1 MNKYKDYFYY
11 KGEHLNP
18 YKEGSKESSFWNAEC
33 CHSDISQNN
42 PQFIKTICDIFKRDY
57 SEVYQ
62 SCKDT
67 LEWEIICLFIEEAYE
82 TAGAVGDIESKLNML
97 KYYGSSR
104 TS

>member
-18 YKEGSKESSFWNAEC
+18 YKEGSKESYFWNAEC
-33 CHSDISQNN
+33 RHSDISQNN

-67 LEWEIICLFIEEAYE
+67 LKRVIG
-82 TAGAVGDIESKLNML
+82 TGPSTL
-97 KYYGSSR
+97 KSEPMYLSL
-104 TS
+104 